1 MISSCNT
8 TTTNKIISVSENRR
22 IFRVKNNSN
31 FTINEVK
38 VDGCYKINGA
48 KCDYLFE
55 IIKKTDVSIVFYVE
69 LKGSDIS
76 HAIEQLEA
84 TIQYCISEHKN
95 VNKKEC
101 YIVASKFPSSGA
113 SSQVL
118 RKKFLKKNKI
128 QLFIG
133 TKQTEVTV

>member
-1 MISSCNT
+1 MILSCNT
-8 TTTNKIISVSENRR
+8 TTNNKIISVSENKRTFR
-22 IFRVKNNSN
+22 IKNNSI

-38 VDGCYKINGA
+38 IDGCYKETGA
-48 KCDYLFE
+48 KCDFLFE
-55 IIKKTDVSIVFYVE
+55 IIEKTDVSIVFYVE

-84 TIQYCISEHKN
+84 TIEYCISEHKD
-95 VNKKEC
+95 VDKKKC
-101 YIVASKFPSSGA
+101 YIVASKFPSSGTK
-113 SSQVL
+113 SGIL
-118 RKKFLKKNKI
+118 KKKFLKKNKI

>member
-1 MISSCNT
+1 MIFSCNT

-22 IFRVKNNSN
+22 TFRIKNDSV
-31 FTINEVK
+31 FTINEVE
-38 VDGCYKINGA
+38 VDGCYKTTGA

-55 IIKKTDVSIVFYVE
+55 IIAQNIVTIVFYVE
-69 LKGSDIS
+69 LKGSDIN

-84 TIQYCISEHKN
+84 TIQYCLTEHKG

-101 YIVASKFPSSGA
+101 YIVASKFPSAGT

-118 RKKFLKKNKI
+118 KKKFLKKNKI
-128 QLFIG
+128 QLFI
-133 TKQTEVTV
+133 TTRIKEVIV